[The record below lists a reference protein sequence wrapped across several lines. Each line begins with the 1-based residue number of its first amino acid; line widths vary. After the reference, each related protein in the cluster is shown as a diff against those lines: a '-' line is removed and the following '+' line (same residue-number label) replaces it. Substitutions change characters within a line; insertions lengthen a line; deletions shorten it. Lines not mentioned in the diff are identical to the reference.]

1 MRILIVGGGNI
12 AHWLLANL
20 INNEDFLVAIHVRSV
35 EKQSIIKK
43 VIPKVHLE
51 PNLDRIDG
59 QYDVAILAV
68 SDTQITQVIKQQLKH
83 TVLVHCSGATG
94 IDVLATQALHY
105 GALWPIYSI
114 TEEKAKHV
122 PNDIPIIISANSEV
136 AQEKIIIIAHNLSS
150 NLTKGTDEQRL
161 LLHLGA
167 TVVNNFTNHLYDL
180 TQRFLRQQQ
189 MDMSLL
195 KPIMVQQANQIP
207 QTTIFS
213 DNQTG
218 AAIRKDFNTITKH
231 QSLIQKFDD
240 PIFLDLYNSLT
251 QSIINHNKTK

>member
-12 AHWLLANL
+12 AHWLLANFS
-20 INNEDFLVAIHVRSV
+20 NNDEYRLAVYVRSV
-35 EKQSIIKK
+35 EKQSSILATY
-43 VIPKVHLE
+43 PKVHIE
-51 PNLDRIDG
+51 PHLDEIDG

-68 SDTQITQVIKQQLKH
+68 NDSQINQVMKQHLKH
-83 TVLVHCSGATG
+83 TVLVHCSGATE
-94 IDVLATQALHY
+94 IDVLAPQAFHY

-114 TEEKAKHV
+114 TEEKAKQV
-122 PNDIPIIISANSEV
+122 PKDIPLMISANSEV
-136 AQEKIIIIAHNLSS
+136 ALEKITTLAQELSS
-150 NLTKGTDEQRL
+150 NLINSTDEHRL

-167 TVVNNFTNHLYDL
+167 TIVNNFTNHLYDL
-180 TQRFLRQQQ
+180 TQRFLQKQH

-195 KPIMVQQANQIP
+195 KPIMVQQANLIP
-207 QTTIFS
+207 ETTLFS

-218 AAIRKDFNTITKH
+218 AAFRKDFITITKH
-231 QSLIQKFDD
+231 QSLIQKNN